1 MCELA
6 LVAAGIGWLSRASV
20 DEIVRRFEESGKRV
34 MAIDGFMGSGKTP
47 FGSMIEAR
55 LGRRC
60 IRIDGYLPLTPPENQ
75 TRCIDRLDMGNLAS
89 DLTRSLDEGS
99 TAIDGILARE
109 VLKRLGRS
117 DEAFHVYVAGAWIT
131 GPGKVKWPDAAQL
144 GSTQSSALHREIVE
158 YHTAEAPHEQ
168 FDAVILRN
176 QNEPEET
183 GTFIA
188 PDGQLFSI
196 SEAAWPRGQID
207 RLRISRSAFTSDR
220 PGAVL
225 EPVGLIRPP
234 ILGDST
240 RSLDDQRPH
249 SILSAIG
256 SNVPLPPVAM
266 IRESSLSIGVLLDGA
281 HRYFG
286 SIAAG
291 ATLIP
296 AEHVSSEDAEIRFGY
311 VAR

>member
-1 MCELA
+1 VARRVRFERRDW
-6 LVAAGIGWLSRASV
+6 AAG
-20 DEIVRRFEESGKRV
+20 
-34 MAIDGFMGSGKTP
+34 
-47 FGSMIEAR
+47 
-55 LGRRC
+55 LG
-60 IRIDGYLPLTPPENQ
+60 
-75 TRCIDRLDMGNLAS
+75 
-89 DLTRSLDEGS
+89 
-99 TAIDGILARE
+99 RE

-131 GPGKVKWPDAAQL
+131 GPGKVKWPDVAQL
-144 GSTQSSALHREIVE
+144 GSIQGSALHREIVE
-158 YHTAEAPHEQ
+158 YHTAEAPHEK
-168 FDAVILRN
+168 FDAVVLRN

-196 SEAAWPRGQID
+196 SEAAWPRSQID
-207 RLRISRSAFTSDR
+207 RLRISRSAFTSNR
-220 PGAVL
+220 PGAIL

-234 ILGDST
+234 ILSAAT
-240 RSLDDQRPH
+240 RLLDNQRLH
-249 SILSAIG
+249 SILSAIR
-256 SNVPLPPVAM
+256 SNISLPPVAI
-266 IRESSLSIGVLLDGA
+266 IRESPLSIGVSLDGA

-296 AEHVSSEDAEIRFGY
+296 AEHVSPEDAEIRFGY